1 MCSMWEK
8 RGERGPERM
17 KLKTN
22 IGQLQRRVP
31 VVCEAEKQFVASD
44 RLLERWQLNSFTQMM
59 PATWRSVL
67 SKSAGEESQALHSSP
82 PATSLTQGIT
92 SLSFL
97 LPASELSPSVR
108 ISLSSRGGGN
118 KAEVHLPVPPAKPR
132 GPRWTTTDPW
142 GMS

>member
-44 RLLERWQLNSFTQMM
+44 RLLERWQLNSFIQMM
-59 PATWRSVL
+59 PAAWRSVL
-67 SKSAGEESQALHSSP
+67 SKSAAV
-82 PATSLTQGIT
+82 A
-92 SLSFL
+92 
-97 LPASELSPSVR
+97 
-108 ISLSSRGGGN
+108 SRGGEPSPAQLVSG
-118 KAEVHLPVPPAKPR
+118 HLPNPGNNQPQIPFSCLRAVFSCACSSVLTWR
-132 GPRWTTTDPW
+132 GEQ
-142 GMS
+142 G